1 MARFLDVDGFA
12 DGIAALQ
19 TEIRGDRRIPSIVA
33 DGFCAT
39 LGGVLRQVRAE
50 VMRAEVV
57 RAEVMQ
63 PDTRRVDPGL
73 DEAARQASLMGGA
86 DRHGLRLRDG
96 FC

>member
-33 DGFCAT
+33 DGYCAT

-50 VMRAEVV
+50 LQAPAR
-57 RAEVMQ
+57 Q
-63 PDTRRVDPGL
+63 RVDPGL
-73 DEAARQASLMGGA
+73 QEAARQASLMGGA
-86 DRHGLRLRDG
+86 DRHGLRLRG
-96 FC
+96 GV